1 MHSPNTDAWPTFA
14 HVCDC
19 RVPFALLANRPK
31 VATGLTRARVTH
43 QPAPPALWVLSGHPT
58 TRGRPGHRSH
68 VRHTPSRPL
77 RFRKSLKC
85 KDLQQQ

>member
-31 VATGLTRARVTH
+31 VATGLTRANVARL
-43 QPAPPALWVLSGHPT
+43 PAPRPCGSFPATPPPAVVPAI
-58 TRGRPGHRSH
+58 
-68 VRHTPSRPL
+68 VRTLGTLLPAI
-77 RFRKSLKC
+77 
-85 KDLQQQ
+85 